1 TEPILTVKQSQKQY
15 PVYTM
20 EELAPVLIADLEPW
34 KDEEYPEIEM
44 NGCFYPIRFLLGDLH
59 LWLGEYEQAATE
71 YHDLMYDKKYTV
83 SSYYRSYRKVLNNA
97 FTQSFVHDWNYSFSL
112 GSSECITFIPASNQ
126 YERHFTLDSLV
137 LDYKIAASQLAV
149 DNWNAQVYYYSSTLD
164 TLGDLRIDGSVLAL
178 KKGYS
183 FSDTYGNNI
192 TNNSSTDRNYLY
204 KFIEM
209 NNPSVDTRQVMTYR
223 IALLYLRYAEAVNRL
238 GKPNLAMAAIK
249 NGLNRINLSSAKIV
263 PASEKGATLP
273 AYMNFNDIR
282 FDGNIGVRARGCGNV
297 GSDTTKYIIPKCKDL
312 PDSIVA
318 VEDMIINETALETA
332 FEGNRFQDLMRI
344 AIRRNDNSFLADK
357 VAAKHKTNATAI
369 KSKLM
374 TRSNWYLPN

>member
-1 TEPILTVKQSQKQY
+1 MKQLNKFLVFLVLSAVTFTGCDNVLDVDSDRYVFEDQYPMTATNDSLYSLFGAFSKLQKLADTYVLVGELRGDLMDVTDNSSRYLKELNSLEYSSTNPYTNNLSDYYAVINNCNYIIQHVDTTIQKNGKPVMKKIYAVAKGIRAWTYMQVALNYGKCTYYTEPILTVKQSQKQY

-44 NGCFYPIRFLLGDLH
+44 NDCFYPIRFLLGDLH

-83 SSYYRSYRKVLNNA
+83 SDNYRSYRKVLNNA
-97 FTQSFVHDWNYSFSL
+97 FTQSFVINWNECFSL
-112 GSSECITFIPASNQ
+112 GSNECITYIPASNQ

-137 LDYKIAASQLAV
+137 LDYKIAASQLAI

-192 TNNSSTDRNYLY
+192 TNNSST
-204 KFIEM
+204 
-209 NNPSVDTRQVMTYR
+209 
-223 IALLYLRYAEAVNRL
+223 
-238 GKPNLAMAAIK
+238 
-249 NGLNRINLSSAKIV
+249 
-263 PASEKGATLP
+263 
-273 AYMNFNDIR
+273 
-282 FDGNIGVRARGCGNV
+282 
-297 GSDTTKYIIPKCKDL
+297 
-312 PDSIVA
+312 
-318 VEDMIINETALETA
+318 
-332 FEGNRFQDLMRI
+332 
-344 AIRRNDNSFLADK
+344 
-357 VAAKHKTNATAI
+357 
-369 KSKLM
+369 
-374 TRSNWYLPN
+374 